1 MSRIVL
7 AVAALTTVLAL
18 GACQPAPATPD
29 SSAAE
34 LTMREYFLALSQGRY
49 ADAVARYSGAYAEPL
64 ISMNPDIDSA
74 DRARLFERF
83 CTQNGGMC
91 LPVKDVI
98 RILPADIGF
107 IFTVHFANPDGSTFA
122 QGPCCG
128 ETTGE
133 PITEFDVLVS
143 TLGDDSVLTLP
154 PYVP

>member
-1 MSRIVL
+1 MVL
-7 AVAALTTVLAL
+7 AVATLAVLLCL
-18 GACQPAPATPD
+18 GACQPAPEALD

-34 LTMREYFLALSQGRY
+34 STMRGYFLALSQGRY

-64 ISMNPDIDSA
+64 ISMNPDIDPA
-74 DRARLFERF
+74 DRARLFERY
-83 CTQNGGMC
+83 CTQNGGVC

-133 PITEFDVLVS
+133 PITEFDVFVS
-143 TLGDDSVLTLP
+143 TIGDDSVLTLP